1 MPCND
6 ARRDAPVPVP
16 GTPQDFSNPSGI
28 GRRGSMN
35 DRTSDN
41 QDAGGPVRRVGVLT
55 GGGDAPGL
63 NAVIRA
69 IVHRAGGLGMEVVGL
84 RRGWAALV
92 EGDESVPLGP
102 RDVEDIHVTGGTILG
117 TSRTNPYAVEG
128 GPARVVEN
136 IGRLGIDALIAIGGE
151 DTLGVAS
158 RLVDEGVRIV
168 GVPKTI
174 DNDLNAT
181 DYTFGFD
188 TACNRAAEA
197 LRNLHTTARSHSRV
211 MVVEIMG
218 RHAGWITLYAGIAGA
233 AHVVLLPEV
242 PFTLDEI
249 CRVVRERESAGLTY
263 TIIAVSEG
271 AKPVEEDDLVLQTE
285 ERDAFGHVRLGGIA
299 QRLARRIAELMGKEC
314 RHVVLGHLQRA
325 GAPSAFDVVLGTR
338 LGIKAAEMVHE
349 GRFGMMASVS
359 GLEIVAVPLEDAVGT
374 FKTVPGH
381 LREESRLFWAPTAD
395 EG

>member
-1 MPCND
+1 
-6 ARRDAPVPVP
+6 
-16 GTPQDFSNPSGI
+16 
-28 GRRGSMN
+28 MN

-374 FKTVPGH
+374 LKTVPGH